1 MALADLL
8 LGNTRKTPRGRA
20 EFQTSLVLAP
30 RGPIGAFGAAGNMR
44 AAGRQDTTL
53 DVSAEP
59 DGTPGAATM
68 LAVRARAHQNIG
80 VAGNIKGQD

>member
-8 LGNTRKTPRGRA
+8 FGSTRKTPRGRA

-44 AAGRQDTTL
+44 AA
-53 DVSAEP
+53 
-59 DGTPGAATM
+59 AAPRHY
-68 LAVRARAHQNIG
+68 LGCIR
-80 VAGNIKGQD
+80 